1 MNEKTAVHRVK
12 VASYNVKYLR
22 MKPEV
27 KTIFDDLE
35 EFETYVKLQYPQVA
49 FNPADL
55 NKNSSPTWQKYLRA
69 KRREATNK
77 R

>member
-1 MNEKTAVHRVK
+1 MAVSVEK
-12 VASYNVKYLR
+12 YNKKYLR

-55 NKNSSPTWQKYLRA
+55 YKNSSPTWQKFLRA
-69 KRREATNK
+69 KRREAHNK
-77 R
+77 K